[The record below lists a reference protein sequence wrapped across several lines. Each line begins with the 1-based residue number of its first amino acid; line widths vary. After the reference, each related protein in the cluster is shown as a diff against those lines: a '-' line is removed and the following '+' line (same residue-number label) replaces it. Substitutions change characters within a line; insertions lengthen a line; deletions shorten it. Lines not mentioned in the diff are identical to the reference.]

1 MKKQYNEILSNPV
14 VPNANGLYGISFFS
28 GVRGFDIGAKKA
40 GFSSLFLS
48 DIMKQAGTAFKLN
61 TLNPHEHLRSDGV
74 YAVGKEAGDIS
85 KLSFGTIAE
94 HIKDK
99 LGMELKRGEAAVIHG
114 GPPCQG
120 FSKCNMHR
128 VELSDRN
135 MLIFELLR
143 IINEAKPKLGLI
155 EQVPDLLT
163 PKFFRV
169 WSTIKYVLN
178 SMTDYIWDFQVMDAS
193 LYGARQ
199 KRRRL
204 IIMMVR
210 RDLDVPVSFP
220 TPSPVDLSKVSVK
233 SLLPHVNYF
242 SPGQFKDSIKDTSKH
257 IFCTMTATGSEKVYC
272 HDGKGRDL
280 TIEERLVLTELEGLN
295 LEGISKGFQ
304 KKLLGNMV
312 QVSFAE
318 KLFKH
323 IKENIL
329 QVSGEVAIGKAA

>member
-1 MKKQYNEILSNPV
+1 MKKHYNEIVSNPV
-14 VPNANGLYGISFFS
+14 VPNSDGLYGLSFFS

-48 DIMKQAGTAFKLN
+48 DIMRQAGDAFKLN
-61 TLNPHEHLRSDGV
+61 TLNPNVYLRSEGV
-74 YAVGKEAGDIS
+74 YAVGKDAGDIT
-85 KLSFGTIAE
+85 KLSFDTIAG

-99 LGMELKRGEAAVIHG
+99 LGTELKRGEAAVIHG

-143 IINEAKPKLGLI
+143 IIDEARPKVGLI
-155 EQVPDLLT
+155 EQVPDLLS

-169 WSTIKYVLN
+169 WTTVKYVLN
-178 SMTDYIWDFQVMDAS
+178 SMTDYIWDYQVMDAS
-193 LYGARQ
+193 QYGARQ
-199 KRRRL
+199 KRKRL

-210 RDLDVPVSFP
+210 RDLEVAVSFP
-220 TPSPVDLSKVSVK
+220 KPSPVDLSKVSVK

-242 SPGQFKDSIKDTSKH
+242 SPGQFKDGIKDAAKH
-257 IFCTMTATGSEKVYC
+257 VFCTMTATGSEKVYC
-272 HDGKGRDL
+272 HDGKERDL

-295 LEGISKGFQ
+295 LEGISKSYQ

-312 QVSFAE
+312 QISFAE
-318 KLFKH
+318 KLFLH
-323 IKENIL
+323 VKENIL
-329 QVSGEVAIGKAA
+329 QVSGELTIEKAA

>member
-1 MKKQYNEILSNPV
+1 MKNQFNEILSNPV
-14 VPNANGLYGISFFS
+14 VPNANGLYGLSFFS

-40 GFSSLFLS
+40 GFSSLFHA
-48 DIMKQAGTAFKLN
+48 DIMKQAGHAFMLN
-61 TLNPHEHLRSDGV
+61 TLNPNEHLRSEGV
-74 YAVGKEAGDIS
+74 YAVGEDTGDIT
-85 KLSFGTIAE
+85 KLSFATIAG
-94 HIKDK
+94 HIKNK
-99 LGMELKRGEAAVIHG
+99 LGIELKQGGATVIHG

-143 IINEAKPKLGLI
+143 IIDEARPKVGLI
-155 EQVPDLLT
+155 EQVPDLLS

-169 WSTIKYVLN
+169 WTTVKYVLN

-193 LYGARQ
+193 QFGARQ
-199 KRRRL
+199 KRKRL

-210 RDLDVPVSFP
+210 RDLGVPVSFP
-220 TPSPVDLSKVSVK
+220 SPTPVDLSKVSVK
-233 SLLPHVNYF
+233 SLFPHVNYF
-242 SPGQFKDSIKDTSKH
+242 SPGQFKDDIKDAAKH

-295 LEGISKGFQ
+295 LEGISKSYQ

-312 QVSFAE
+312 QISFAE
-318 KLFKH
+318 KLFQH
-323 IKENIL
+323 VKEDIL
-329 QVSGEVAIGKAA
+329 QISEEMTLEKAA